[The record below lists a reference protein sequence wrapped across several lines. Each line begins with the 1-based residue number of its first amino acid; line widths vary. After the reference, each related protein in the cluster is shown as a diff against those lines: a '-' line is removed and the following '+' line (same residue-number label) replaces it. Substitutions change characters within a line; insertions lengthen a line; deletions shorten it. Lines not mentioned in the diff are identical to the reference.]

1 MLCYAILYYT
11 ILCYTILCYT
21 ILYYAILYYTILYYT
36 ILYYTILYY
45 TILYYTILIGCLW
58 VFCWTFYLVFGLHL
72 PALLSDSYLA
82 YSNIF
87 QHFFALLRFLNKLA
101 ISRILFGM
109 VFGSGAPRACELT
122 VVCGSAL
129 PRENLRAGVAV
140 PARACHVKRR
150 WTSQSATP
158 ARCSYMS
165 PSATPATQ
173 KAAASTAT
181 AGNRARHQSQP
192 SAIRATPAT

>member
-1 MLCYAILYYT
+1 MLYYAILCYA
-11 ILCYTILCYT
+11 ILCYT
-21 ILYYAILYYTILYYT
+21 ILYFTYTIL
-36 ILYYTILYY
+36 IF
-45 TILYYTILIGCLW
+45 IGCLW

-140 PARACHVKRR
+140 PARACHLNRR

-192 SAIRATPAT
+192 SAIRATPATLRSGVWTSCV